1 MKRLTALLL
10 AAALALSLAA
20 CGPEGKAADTVRYG
34 LSNAWDALM
43 PYNSPSGSN
52 YSRIIYDKIYDRLA
66 YVHADG
72 TLEPRAASSWES
84 ADGGTA
90 ALFHLDEKAAFHDG
104 TPVTAEHWTDTI
116 ALLTDPACPTLG
128 RSAFAVLSGTDDTG
142 AAVPGEALG
151 AEAVDK
157 YTLKLT
163 FKTPTTPEDFLLD
176 KNREYYVL
184 PTHLLEGT
192 APEDVMELA
201 LWDEPVG
208 SGPCKFV
215 SETPGSQLVLEANP
229 DYQLGAPGFDR
240 LVITVI
246 DKSNLLTSLIA
257 GDLDY
262 YAFGGNVSVE
272 DAEVARAAGLE
283 VLEGTVPNS
292 FYELMLNNETIP
304 SAAVRRAIDLALD
317 KEALCLHTAQGL
329 GEPAASDLTPGTGYD
344 SGLTWARDVDGAKAL
359 LAEGGRSAF
368 AVLSGTDDTG
378 AAVPGEAL
386 GAEAV
391 DKYTLKLT
399 FKTPT
404 TPEDFLLDKNRE
416 YYVLPTHLLEGTAP
430 EDVMELA
437 LWDEPVGSGPC
448 KFVSETPGSQLVL
461 EANPDYQLGAPGFD
475 RLVITV
481 IDKSNL
487 LTSLIAGDLDY
498 YAFGGNVS
506 VEDAEVARAAGLEV
520 LEGTVPNS
528 FYELMLNNETI
539 PSAAVRRAIDLAL
552 DKEALCL
559 HTAQGLGEPAAS
571 DLTPGT
577 GYDSGLTWARNVDGA
592 KALLAE
598 GGYDGRTY
606 TLACTAN
613 RSGLAAL
620 MQQELAEAGITVT
633 IETVD
638 SATLFAGMA
647 DGKYDMAIASHT
659 PGALPLW
666 FTESRFTADNNLFH
680 VAELTPYTQAIAAVK
695 GAAEHDERQARV
707 EELQALLAGERPF
720 IPLWFGRTLH
730 VQSPTVDGI
739 DYPSSAFSN
748 ENVWDWVY
756 RG

>member
-344 SGLTWARDVDGAKAL
+344 SGLTWAR
-359 LAEGGRSAF
+359 
-368 AVLSGTDDTG
+368 
-378 AAVPGEAL
+378 
-386 GAEAV
+386 
-391 DKYTLKLT
+391 
-399 FKTPT
+399 
-404 TPEDFLLDKNRE
+404 
-416 YYVLPTHLLEGTAP
+416 
-430 EDVMELA
+430 
-437 LWDEPVGSGPC
+437 
-448 KFVSETPGSQLVL
+448 
-461 EANPDYQLGAPGFD
+461 
-475 RLVITV
+475 
-481 IDKSNL
+481 
-487 LTSLIAGDLDY
+487 
-498 YAFGGNVS
+498 
-506 VEDAEVARAAGLEV
+506 
-520 LEGTVPNS
+520 
-528 FYELMLNNETI
+528 
-539 PSAAVRRAIDLAL
+539 
-552 DKEALCL
+552 
-559 HTAQGLGEPAAS
+559 
-571 DLTPGT
+571 
-577 GYDSGLTWARNVDGA
+577 NVDGA

-647 DGKYDMAIASHT
+647 DGKYDMAIASPRRPAPVVHREPLYRRQQPVPRGGADALH
-659 PGALPLW
+659 PGHRRRQGGGRARRAAGAGGGAPGPAGRGAPLHPPVVWADAPRPVPHGGRHRLPLIRLLQRERVGLGVPGL
-666 FTESRFTADNNLFH
+666 TEPN
-680 VAELTPYTQAIAAVK
+680 K
-695 GAAEHDERQARV
+695 
-707 EELQALLAGERPF
+707 
-720 IPLWFGRTLH
+720 
-730 VQSPTVDGI
+730 
-739 DYPSSAFSN
+739 
-748 ENVWDWVY
+748 
-756 RG
+756 

>member
-20 CGPEGKAADTVRYG
+20 CRLEGKAADTVRYG
-34 LSNAWDALM
+34 LSNAWDSLM

-72 TLEPRAASSWES
+72 SLEPRAASSWES

-90 ALFHLDEKAAFHDG
+90 ALFHLDEHAAFHDG
-104 TPVTAEHWTDTI
+104 TPVTAEHWADTI

-184 PTHLLEGT
+184 PTHLLEET

-359 LAEGGRSAF
+359 L
-368 AVLSGTDDTG
+368 T
-378 AAVPGEAL
+378 
-386 GAEAV
+386 
-391 DKYTLKLT
+391 
-399 FKTPT
+399 
-404 TPEDFLLDKNRE
+404 
-416 YYVLPTHLLEGTAP
+416 
-430 EDVMELA
+430 
-437 LWDEPVGSGPC
+437 
-448 KFVSETPGSQLVL
+448 
-461 EANPDYQLGAPGFD
+461 
-475 RLVITV
+475 
-481 IDKSNL
+481 
-487 LTSLIAGDLDY
+487 
-498 YAFGGNVS
+498 
-506 VEDAEVARAAGLEV
+506 
-520 LEGTVPNS
+520 
-528 FYELMLNNETI
+528 
-539 PSAAVRRAIDLAL
+539 
-552 DKEALCL
+552 
-559 HTAQGLGEPAAS
+559 
-571 DLTPGT
+571 
-577 GYDSGLTWARNVDGA
+577 
-592 KALLAE
+592 E
-598 GGYDGRTY
+598 GGYDGHTH
-606 TLACTAN
+606 TLAC
-613 RSGLAAL
+613 
-620 MQQELAEAGITVT
+620 
-633 IETVD
+633 
-638 SATLFAGMA
+638 
-647 DGKYDMAIASHT
+647 T

-680 VAELTPYTQAIAAVK
+680 VADLTPYTQAIAAVK
-695 GAAEHDERQARV
+695 GAAEHDERQVRV

>member
-66 YVHADG
+66 YVHADS

-344 SGLTWARDVDGAKAL
+344 SGLTWAR
-359 LAEGGRSAF
+359 
-368 AVLSGTDDTG
+368 
-378 AAVPGEAL
+378 
-386 GAEAV
+386 
-391 DKYTLKLT
+391 
-399 FKTPT
+399 
-404 TPEDFLLDKNRE
+404 
-416 YYVLPTHLLEGTAP
+416 
-430 EDVMELA
+430 
-437 LWDEPVGSGPC
+437 
-448 KFVSETPGSQLVL
+448 
-461 EANPDYQLGAPGFD
+461 
-475 RLVITV
+475 
-481 IDKSNL
+481 
-487 LTSLIAGDLDY
+487 
-498 YAFGGNVS
+498 
-506 VEDAEVARAAGLEV
+506 
-520 LEGTVPNS
+520 
-528 FYELMLNNETI
+528 
-539 PSAAVRRAIDLAL
+539 
-552 DKEALCL
+552 
-559 HTAQGLGEPAAS
+559 
-571 DLTPGT
+571 
-577 GYDSGLTWARNVDGA
+577 NVDGA

-606 TLACTAN
+606 TCL
-613 RSGLAAL
+613 L
-620 MQQELAEAGITVT
+620 
-633 IETVD
+633 
-638 SATLFAGMA
+638 
-647 DGKYDMAIASHT
+647 
-659 PGALPLW
+659 
-666 FTESRFTADNNLFH
+666 
-680 VAELTPYTQAIAAVK
+680 YT
-695 GAAEHDERQARV
+695 
-707 EELQALLAGERPF
+707 
-720 IPLWFGRTLH
+720 
-730 VQSPTVDGI
+730 SPSPRD
-739 DYPSSAFSN
+739 
-748 ENVWDWVY
+748 
-756 RG
+756 